1 MDYLCFGEILFDILS
16 GQRKLGGAPLN
27 VAAHL
32 AKLGFKGSIVSSVG
46 DDDLGNEA
54 ITSIKKIGI
63 DSSLISIS
71 SKKTGRA
78 DITLK
83 DGDADY
89 IFNDDSAWDN
99 IPKPKNL
106 PKHVGVIYFGTLAQ
120 RSALSRKT
128 LEEILSFTEAEEVFF
143 DVNLRKQYYSREIIV
158 EGLRKATILKMNE
171 EEVPIIEDI
180 LGIKE
185 RDIDKASEEI
195 SRQYSIPTVIV
206 TLGKNGA
213 QIFRDGSWCKREAE
227 AKRVVDTVGAGD
239 SLSAGIIGSLLKG
252 LGIKKAL
259 EIGSHIAAYVV
270 SEEGAIPEYDEELRK
285 YLFEEGFLA

>member
-71 SKKTGRA
+71 SKETGRA

-128 LEEILSFTEAEEVFF
+128 LEEILSSTEAEEVFF
-143 DVNLRKQYYSREIIV
+143 DVNLRKQYYSREIIA

-252 LGIKKAL
+252 LGIK
-259 EIGSHIAAYVV
+259 
-270 SEEGAIPEYDEELRK
+270 
-285 YLFEEGFLA
+285 